1 MTKSKRFIENRMESY
16 RIRRHRGF
24 QNETKHS
31 KQKRFKFLSKERLC
45 NGLALRG
52 SKLSTSQHFRSQ
64 NKLLCSCLKCLFLE
78 KMRQIAKVNSLN
90 WLLCIQSSYRYICIT
105 LAVGSCFMVSFIQ
118 LKIFQSKQF
127 WVSLAAG
134 MISKLFLTVRTVD
147 L

>member
-64 NKLLCSCLKCLFLE
+64 NKLLCSCLKCPFSRKNEANCQSELFELVALHSIILPLYLYNTCCGIMFHGE
-78 KMRQIAKVNSLN
+78 LYPTKNFPVKAILGVPGC
-90 WLLCIQSSYRYICIT
+90 WH
-105 LAVGSCFMVSFIQ
+105 
-118 LKIFQSKQF
+118 
-127 WVSLAAG
+127 
-134 MISKLFLTVRTVD
+134 D
-147 L
+147 LQTIPYSTNG